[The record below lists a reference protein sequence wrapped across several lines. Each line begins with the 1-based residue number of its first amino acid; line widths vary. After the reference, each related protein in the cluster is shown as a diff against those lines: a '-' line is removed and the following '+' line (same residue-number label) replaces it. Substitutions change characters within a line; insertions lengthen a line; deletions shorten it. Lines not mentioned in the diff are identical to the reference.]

1 MTMKAKTKLKDG
13 IIQYGQVE
21 MTDDELKEAQNPK
34 VRTTI
39 FLDTEL
45 IRAYKKEA
53 ARQGLKYQQL
63 MREKLRMALGLSG
76 ESEIEVR
83 LKRLEE
89 TILKRG

>member
-1 MTMKAKTKLKDG
+1 
-13 IIQYGQVE
+13 

-89 TILKRG
+89 TILKRA

>member
-1 MTMKAKTKLKDG
+1 MKAKTKLKDG
-13 IIQYGQVE
+13 IIQYGQVK

-39 FLDTEL
+39 FLETEL

-53 ARQGLKYQQL
+53 ARLGLKYQQL
-63 MREKLRMALGLSG
+63 MREKLHMALGLSG

-83 LKRLEE
+83 LMRLEE
-89 TILKRG
+89 KILKRA